1 MTTLYSVLVFV
12 HIVSAILGMGPGFI
26 LTFIVSKANTMS
38 ELRHAFYIRHRVHI
52 LVMIGGTSLL
62 LTGLCMGMIRPYLFT
77 GGWYITSLALFIIAL
92 SLGPLVLSPRSR
104 PIKRL
109 LVEHKG
115 EEIPEEY
122 YTLSKKLFFFEHI
135 ENIIFMT
142 IIVLMITK
150 PF

>member
-1 MTTLYSVLVFV
+1 
-12 HIVSAILGMGPGFI
+12 
-26 LTFIVSKANTMS
+26 
-38 ELRHAFYIRHRVHI
+38 
-52 LVMIGGTSLL
+52 
-62 LTGLCMGMIRPYLFT
+62 MGMIRPYLFT